1 MLYLICQF
9 VKYHRIMG
17 NMHICICKTIVMFIH
32 VELILYGGQPKNMKT
47 FAIVMLFKVILL
59 INLVDII

>member
-1 MLYLICQF
+1 
-9 VKYHRIMG
+9 
-17 NMHICICKTIVMFIH
+17 MFIH
-32 VELILYGGQPKNMKT
+32 VALILYEGQPKNMKT